1 MPYGSEQIQAVSGQ
15 AATSRYT
22 GRSAQTGLSSLTQAA
37 GMQPGAG
44 QQAPGPQGG
53 GGGAAGGG
61 QAPAGN
67 QSFLS
72 MGAMGRVPQPA
83 AAQVGSPPPS
93 MPGTTSISE
102 LGNYLGRMY
111 GIDIGGSGLFDEE
124 GTALR
129 TPRNADEAAA
139 FNLISQRLADEKMRG
154 YEKKAESALQQQ
166 QGLLQRGG
174 RGSLAAYTSG
184 TYGQMAQLYASRQV
198 NPSDFSYWI
207 AKEFQDKQEA
217 LIREQMRQQKKAAK
231 RRAIGGYIKIGLG
244 IAGAAFTGGASLALT
259 AQGAGE
265 SGMF

>member
-1 MPYGSEQIQAVSGQ
+1 MPQLQAVSGQ
-15 AATSRYT
+15 AATSRLM
-22 GRSAQTGLSSLTQAA
+22 GRTAQTGLASLTQAA

-44 QQAPGPQGG
+44 QQPGAQGQPGGQGG
-53 GGGAAGGG
+53 G
-61 QAPAGN
+61 QPPAGQP

-72 MGAMGRVPQPA
+72 GAGGRI
-83 AAQVGSPPPS
+83 PPPS
-93 MPGTTSISE
+93 VPSAVAPPPSLPGTTSISE
-102 LGNYLGRMY
+102 MGNYLGRMY

-166 QGLLQRGG
+166 QGLLQKGG

-207 AKEFQDKQEA
+207 AKEFQEKQEK
-217 LIREQMRQQKKAAK
+217 LVRDQMRMQKKAAK
-231 RRAIGGYIKIGLG
+231 RRAIGGYIKMGLG